1 MKNTATEKFDGNL
14 ASGRALLSVEELANI
29 LGIRPQTIYNKM
41 SQGLFPIKH
50 KKIGRLVRFDRRE
63 LDKYLDSLPDYR

>member
-14 ASGRALLSVEELANI
+14 ASGRTLLSVEELANI

-63 LDKYLDSLPDYR
+63 LDRYLDSLPDYR

>member
-1 MKNTATEKFDGNL
+1 MIRKGNKEKDNL
-14 ASGRALLSVEELANI
+14 RSDRILLSVVELACI

-50 KKIGRLVRFDRRE
+50 KKIGKLVRFDSRE